1 MNLGIKSKMEGS
13 LMRGITII
21 KGKVAVLDRSNV
33 DTDQIMPKQFLK
45 RVEKTGFGEFVFYEW
60 RYLKD
65 GTLNPEFELNKYKEP
80 SVLATG
86 DNFGCGSSREHAVWG
101 LKEYGF
107 KAIIAP
113 SFADIFYSNSIE
125 NMLLLCIVDEKDVR
139 TIIHKAKENY
149 EYSLTIDLPNQTIYD
164 DFGFKTTFH
173 IDKES
178 KERLLKGW
186 DSIDMV
192 LQFEENIR
200 KYEERRLSFFP
211 STKNSNAFIK

>member
-200 KYEERRLSFFP
+200 KYEERRPSFFP